1 MVLLLLAV
9 LEEIDTENLWC
20 ILNFSAVMQFTHFWR
35 EKNSSMILGAQVDK
49 QIVHLF
55 ATKLAVQYSIVKVN
69 IGTWQGQ
76 FERLLGP
83 ALICGRPLAGST
95 GSNAPQ

>member
-1 MVLLLLAV
+1 MVYFKLFSCDAIYPLL
-9 LEEIDTENLWC
+9 E
-20 ILNFSAVMQFTHFWR
+20 
-35 EKNSSMILGAQVDK
+35 NSSTILGAQVDK

-76 FERLLGP
+76 FERLL
-83 ALICGRPLAGST
+83 
-95 GSNAPQ
+95 